1 MQSQSFTEKANTAL
15 SLAAKCAGSLN
26 QGYIGTEHVLA
37 GLLKEGTGVAA
48 KVLTENGVDLDKLL
62 DMIRELIAFENG
74 TPVREREGYSPRAQ
88 RILEEAQVQAK
99 RFGQKEAGT
108 EHILL
113 AIIKEGENVAVRLMN
128 AMNVNLQKVYVE
140 TLQAIGQD
148 GNLYKEDLGRKNQG
162 KNRTSTLE
170 QYSRDLTALAR
181 EG

>member
-1 MQSQSFTEKANTAL
+1 M
-15 SLAAKCAGSLN
+15 
-26 QGYIGTEHVLA
+26 
-37 GLLKEGTGVAA
+37 AA
-48 KVLTENGVDLDKLL
+48 KVLTENGVELDRLL

-74 TPVREREGYSPRAQ
+74 TPVRDREGYSPRAQ
-88 RILEEAQVQAK
+88 RILEEAQTQAK

-108 EHILL
+108 EHLLL

-162 KNRTSTLE
+162 RGKTSTLE

-181 EG
+181 EGKLDPVIGREDEIRRVIQILSRRTKNNPCLMSRLQLPK